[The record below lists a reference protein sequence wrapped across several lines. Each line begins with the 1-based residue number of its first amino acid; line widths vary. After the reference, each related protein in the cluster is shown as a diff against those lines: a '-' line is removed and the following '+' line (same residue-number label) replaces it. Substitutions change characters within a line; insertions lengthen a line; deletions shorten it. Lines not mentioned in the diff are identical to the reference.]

1 LSLRFCRKV
10 SEIAVKHIIERTAGR
25 EGIAGLI
32 ELIMNNTHDDRILW
46 RALRSIR
53 ELIVSENSHID
64 AETAPSS
71 STSSAN
77 PFVTSPKKNKTN
89 KEIIQES
96 NPDIWLIEIF
106 LIAYP
111 NHRMIQSQVMRFIG
125 TYAFGNDLFRR
136 KIGERNIMKFILSNL
151 QQFPNDEMI
160 LLHSTMALTNLTH
173 GSKENRSR

>member
-1 LSLRFCRKV
+1 
-10 SEIAVKHIIERTAGR
+10 VKHIIERTAGR

-53 ELIVSENSHID
+53 ELVVSENSHID
-64 AETAPSS
+64 TDPIPSS
-71 STSSAN
+71 LSTN
-77 PFVTSPKKNKTN
+77 PFSSSVVKKITKTN

-106 LIAYP
+106 LNIYS

-125 TYAFGNDLFRR
+125 TFAFGNDLFRR
-136 KIGERNIMKFILSNL
+136 KIGERNIMKFILLNL
-151 QQFPNDEMI
+151 QQFPNDEMV